1 MNEFSVRKL
10 SKVVY
15 GDEEV
20 VSKYCMLR
28 PHSGT
33 DRPFNLFAGAH
44 KSHTECSAV
53 RYGGGGTELASA
65 AAYTCATPPST
76 NSSIPV
82 IRRMRE
88 TTALAISSGVP
99 NLPRG
104 TVLDISFFCCS
115 PTSEEGCRSLNP
127 GVSMEPGSPRSH
139 ECGVCLNQ
147 LSMSARTNAH
157 NSRLLRSGSGG
168 RQALRL

>member
-15 GDEEV
+15 GDEGV
-20 VSKYCMLR
+20 VSKYRMLK

-53 RYGGGGTELASA
+53 RYGERRHRIAERGALPLLR
-65 AAYTCATPPST
+65 AYTCATPPST

-82 IRRMRE
+82 IRRIRE
-88 TTALAISSGVP
+88 THGLG
-99 NLPRG
+99 NLIG
-104 TVLDISFFCCS
+104 YA
-115 PTSEEGCRSLNP
+115 
-127 GVSMEPGSPRSH
+127 EPAERNSIG
-139 ECGVCLNQ
+139 NQ
-147 LSMSARTNAH
+147 F
-157 NSRLLRSGSGG
+157 LLLF
-168 RQALRL
+168 ADF

>member
-10 SKVVY
+10 SEVVY
-15 GDEEV
+15 GDEGV
-20 VSKYCMLR
+20 VSKYRMLR

-33 DRPFNLFAGAH
+33 DRPFNLFAVRT
-44 KSHTECSAV
+44 SHTPSVQPSGME
-53 RYGGGGTELASA
+53 A
-65 AAYTCATPPST
+65 AAPNCRTRRPSIIATPPST

-88 TTALAISSGVP
+88 THGLGDLIGYAEPAERNSIG
-99 NLPRG
+99 NQ
-104 TVLDISFFCCS
+104 VLCCS
-115 PTSEEGCRSLNP
+115 PTSEEGSRYSIQVCRWSL
-127 GVSMEPGSPRSH
+127 GSSRSR
-139 ECGVCLNQ
+139 ECGVLLNQ

-157 NSRLLRSGSGG
+157 TSRLLRSGSGG

>member
-20 VSKYCMLR
+20 VSKYRMLR
-28 PHSGT
+28 LHSGT

-53 RYGGGGTELASA
+53 RYGGGGTELPNA
-65 AAYTCATPPST
+65 APFHYLLRAYTCATPPST

-82 IRRMRE
+82 IRRIRE
-88 TTALAISSGVP
+88 THGLGNLIGVP
-99 NLPRG
+99 NLPNG
-104 TVLDISFFCCS
+104 TVLEISFFCCS
-115 PTSEEGCRSLNP
+115 PTSEE
-127 GVSMEPGSPRSH
+127 
-139 ECGVCLNQ
+139 
-147 LSMSARTNAH
+147 
-157 NSRLLRSGSGG
+157 
-168 RQALRL
+168 

>member
-10 SKVVY
+10 SEVVY

-20 VSKYCMLR
+20 VSKYRMLR

-53 RYGGGGTELASA
+53 RYGGGGTELPNA
-65 AAYTCATPPST
+65 APFHYKGLHFATPPST

-88 TTALAISSGVP
+88 TTALAISSVCRTCRAEQYWKSVP
-99 NLPRG
+99 FVVRRLLRKAVG
-104 TVLDISFFCCS
+104 HSTQV
-115 PTSEEGCRSLNP
+115 CRWSL
-127 GVSMEPGSPRSH
+127 GSPRSR
-139 ECGVCLNQ
+139 ESDGLLN
-147 LSMSARTNAH
+147 R
-157 NSRLLRSGSGG
+157 
-168 RQALRL
+168 

>member
-20 VSKYCMLR
+20 VSKYRVLR
-28 PHSGT
+28 LHSGT

-53 RYGGGGTELASA
+53 RYGGGGTELPNA
-65 AAYTCATPPST
+65 APFHYLLRAYTCATPPST

-88 TTALAISSGVP
+88 TTALAISSVC
-99 NLPRG
+99 R
-104 TVLDISFFCCS
+104 TCRTEQCWKSVSFVV
-115 PTSEEGCRSLNP
+115 R
-127 GVSMEPGSPRSH
+127 
-139 ECGVCLNQ
+139 
-147 LSMSARTNAH
+147 
-157 NSRLLRSGSGG
+157 RLLRKAVGTQPRCVDGAWAH
-168 RQALRL
+168 RVHANAAFF